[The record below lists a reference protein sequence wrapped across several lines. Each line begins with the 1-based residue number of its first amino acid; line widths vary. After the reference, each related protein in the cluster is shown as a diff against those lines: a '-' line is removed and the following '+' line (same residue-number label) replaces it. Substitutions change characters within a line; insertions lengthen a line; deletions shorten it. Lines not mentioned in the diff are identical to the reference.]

1 MICVSVRS
9 DPDRVAGDGEWFVAG
24 RRGRR
29 VFDLPAQV
37 FHPVLQVLLVG
48 AHHLE
53 PLKHRPYGS
62 RKGTDECRFC
72 FN

>member
-1 MICVSVRS
+1 M
-9 DPDRVAGDGEWFVAG
+9 AGDGERLVAG

-48 AHHLE
+48 ANHLE
-53 PLKHRPYGS
+53 PLKHRAYGG
-62 RKGTDECRFC
+62 RKSSDECGFC
-72 FN
+72 FT